1 MWEVDSFSSNV
12 RISCACFWTLRLK
25 CPFFVWESDVCGGQN
40 QLDCPLH
47 CGHCYIERQRSY
59 RSVFLPHQKQS
70 VLWLW
75 AFLLLVLGALSGI
88 IISIFV
94 FSPYGKLFFD
104 HSIRQ
109 MCRRRGRTLGEIL
122 PTVGVGGVLLSLTND
137 FRPASFSQVFFFCVR
152 GGMNKRKTFWMV
164 IRFSFSFFG
173 ENAPRE
179 GTTIREVNT

>member
-1 MWEVDSFSSNV
+1 M
-12 RISCACFWTLRLK
+12 
-25 CPFFVWESDVCGGQN
+25 WESDVCGGQN

-47 CGHCYIERQRSY
+47 CGHCYIGRRRQRSY

-75 AFLLLVLGALSGI
+75 AFLLLVLGGALSGI

-94 FSPYGKLFFD
+94 FSPCGKLFFD

-109 MCRRRGRTLGEIL
+109 MCRRRGRRTLGGIL

-137 FRPASFSQVFFFCVR
+137 FRPASFSQVFFLRAR
-152 GGMNKRKTFWMV
+152 GNEQKKNLLNGNSV
-164 IRFSFSFFG
+164 FFFLFRG
-173 ENAPRE
+173 ECATRGYNSS
-179 GTTIREVNT
+179 